1 MTEEFEKVVE
11 QAAKDSK
18 ISMHRLNIDSIEIQ
32 KEIIKRIIGGKF
44 NEIPGVLNSYVE
56 KACPDIE
63 AYYYPQI

>member
-1 MTEEFEKVVE
+1 
-11 QAAKDSK
+11 
-18 ISMHRLNIDSIEIQ
+18 MHRLNIDSIEIQ